1 MIDIKFLRENPEV
14 VKENIRKK
22 FQDSKLPLVDEVI
35 ELDAESRKTQQEA
48 DELRASRKKISKEI
62 GALMG
67 KGEKEAAEAAKE
79 EVRQINEKLEKA
91 SAERE
96 AIDAEMNDILVGSPN
111 LPCDATPIGKDE
123 TENPERRRWGTPRDF
138 AAEGFEPKA
147 HWDLGTDL
155 DILDFDRGNKLSGSR
170 FTVLGGA
177 GARLERAL
185 INYFIDTH
193 VSRGFKEW
201 WPPVVVKRQTMFGTG
216 QLPKFE
222 DDAYH
227 VGEDQFLIPTAE
239 VTLTNLHADEVLDAA
254 ALPKRYTAFTP
265 CFREEAGSAG
275 RDTRGIIRQHQFDKV
290 EMVKFAAPEDSDE
303 ELESMTAEAEYL
315 LQQLELPYR
324 VISLCTGDLGF
335 SARQT
340 YDIEVWLP
348 SYNDY
353 KEISSCSNCGDF
365 QARRANIKY
374 RDPANFKGTRYV
386 HTLNGSGLPAGRT
399 MAAIIENYQQPDGTI
414 KVPSVLVPYMGG
426 MEYIVPEA

>member
-1 MIDIKFLRENPEV
+1 MLDIRYVRENQEAVAQAMANRNFPWDAA
-14 VKENIRKK
+14 K
-22 FQDSKLPLVDEVI
+22 FS
-35 ELDAESRKTQQEA
+35 ELDEKRRAAIAEEEA
-48 DELRASRKKISKEI
+48 LQAQRNKASKEI

-96 AIDAEMNDILVGSPN
+96 AIDAEMNDILAGSPN
-111 LPCDATPIGKDE
+111 LPCDATPVGKDE
-123 TENPERRRWGTPRDF
+123 TENPERRRWGAPRDF

-201 WPPVVVKRQTMFGTG
+201 WPPVVVKRQTMFGTD

>member
-1 MIDIKFLRENPEV
+1 MLDIRYVRENQEAVAQAMANRNFPWDAA
-14 VKENIRKK
+14 K
-22 FQDSKLPLVDEVI
+22 FS
-35 ELDAESRKTQQEA
+35 ELDEKRRAAIAEEEA
-48 DELRASRKKISKEI
+48 LQAQRNKASKEI

-96 AIDAEMNDILVGSPN
+96 AIDAEMNDILAGSPN
-111 LPCDATPIGKDE
+111 LPCDATPVGKDE
-123 TENPERRRWGTPRDF
+123 TENPERRRWGAPRDF

-290 EMVKFAAPEDSDE
+290 EMVKFA
-303 ELESMTAEAEYL
+303 T
-315 LQQLELPYR
+315 
-324 VISLCTGDLGF
+324 
-335 SARQT
+335 
-340 YDIEVWLP
+340 
-348 SYNDY
+348 
-353 KEISSCSNCGDF
+353 
-365 QARRANIKY
+365 RRIPTKNSRA
-374 RDPANFKGTRYV
+374 
-386 HTLNGSGLPAGRT
+386 
-399 MAAIIENYQQPDGTI
+399 
-414 KVPSVLVPYMGG
+414 
-426 MEYIVPEA
+426 